1 MGHVCP
7 SRNWLKEESVTRGR
21 RGPGE
26 GSIYRRQNG
35 LWVGSVDLGLVDG
48 KRRRRWVYGQS
59 QGEVRDKLRSLQRV
73 VASGAM
79 PAPAN
84 LTVGRFLDTWL
95 REFLPGTV
103 SPRTEDIYANI
114 VRTYLVP
121 TVGSTKL
128 GKLTPA
134 DVSRMLASLE
144 RRGYAP
150 ETRRKARAVL
160 RRALRRAEQEGIV
173 SRNVAAIA
181 DGPKVPHREGRTLT
195 PDQAK
200 TFLCAV
206 RGNRLEA
213 AYVVALAL
221 GLRRGELLGLSWSDL
236 ELDGPMPLVRIRRQL
251 LRHQGQGVLLSEL
264 KTAGSRRTL
273 HLSEPVVQALR
284 AHRSRQEEERM
295 TARVWRNPAALVFTS
310 TIGTPLDPD
319 VFGKSVPRICKEA
332 GLGHWSIHELR
343 HSCASLLLAMG
354 VPLEVVSDTLGHAS
368 IRVTMDVY
376 GHLLAP
382 AKMQAA
388 EAMRRALWLEDLPD
402 FDPLA
407 ASLAAID
414 PTDAGHNAVT
424 SDGVGRPGLDPG
436 TLGLK
441 VPCSSG

>member
-1 MGHVCP
+1 M
-7 SRNWLKEESVTRGR
+7 TRGR

-35 LWVGSVDLGLVDG
+35 LWVGSVDLGLIDG
-48 KRRRRWVYGQS
+48 KRKRRWVYGQS

-95 REFLPGTV
+95 HEFLPGTV

-144 RRGYAP
+144 RCGYAP

-200 TFLCAV
+200 TFLGAV
-206 RGNRLEA
+206 KGNRLEA

-221 GLRRGELLGLSWSDL
+221 GLRRGELLASP
-236 ELDGPMPLVRIRRQL
+236 GPT
-251 LRHQGQGVLLSEL
+251 SSS
-264 KTAGSRRTL
+264 TARCPWCGSGASSCAIKDRGCC
-273 HLSEPVVQALR
+273 SQS
-284 AHRSRQEEERM
+284 SRQRGAG
-295 TARVWRNPAALVFTS
+295 ARCTCPSPWSRPSGHTVPVRR
-310 TIGTPLDPD
+310 
-319 VFGKSVPRICKEA
+319 KSA
-332 GLGHWSIHELR
+332 
-343 HSCASLLLAMG
+343 
-354 VPLEVVSDTLGHAS
+354 
-368 IRVTMDVY
+368 
-376 GHLLAP
+376 
-382 AKMQAA
+382 
-388 EAMRRALWLEDLPD
+388 
-402 FDPLA
+402 
-407 ASLAAID
+407 
-414 PTDAGHNAVT
+414 
-424 SDGVGRPGLDPG
+424 
-436 TLGLK
+436 
-441 VPCSSG
+441 